1 MASQFN
7 PNIIY
12 ADLPKV
18 PSLAKTHGILMG
30 LTFAVILPLGAL
42 LIRIP
47 NVKYGV
53 WIHAGW
59 QLIGW
64 ACMIAGMVM
73 GIRMGNILDRLHN
86 NAHTILGTIIV
97 VALLIQPF
105 LGYIHHR
112 RFMKTQRKGIWTRIH
127 VYYGRV
133 LLILG
138 IINGGLG
145 LQLASDSPAYS
156 RAGEIAYSVVAGV
169 AGLMLLAIMAFTFR
183 QSSKT
188 AKT

>member
-73 GIRMGNILDRLHN
+73 GIRMGNILDR
-86 NAHTILGTIIV
+86 V
-97 VALLIQPF
+97 SYEQLLCNMYFSYDMVLMLTFGIAAQQCTHHS
-105 LGYIHHR
+105 GHHHR
-112 RFMKTQRKGIWTRIH
+112 RCAIDPAFPWVYPPPTVYENPTKGH
-127 VYYGRV
+127 MDAHSCV
-133 LLILG
+133 LRTGAADLG
-138 IINGGLG
+138 NNKRWFG
-145 LQLASDSPAYS
+145 
-156 RAGEIAYSVVAGV
+156 IAAC
-169 AGLMLLAIMAFTFR
+169 F
-183 QSSKT
+183 
-188 AKT
+188 